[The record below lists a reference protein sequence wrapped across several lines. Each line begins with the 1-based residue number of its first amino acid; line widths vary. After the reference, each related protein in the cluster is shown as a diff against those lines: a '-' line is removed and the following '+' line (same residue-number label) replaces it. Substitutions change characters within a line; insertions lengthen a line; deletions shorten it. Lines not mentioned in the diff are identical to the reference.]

1 MTPKQSEILAALEQ
15 GPLTYLDIKKRVTR
29 VQVKSIRALIAEGVV
44 VEKNGKYRTTTNSK
58 RN

>member
-1 MTPKQSEILAALEQ
+1 MTPKQSEILAALQ
-15 GPLTYLDIKKRVTR
+15 DGPLTYLEIKKRVTR

-44 VEKNGKYRTTTNSK
+44 VEKNGKYRATTNSK

>member
-29 VQVKSIRALIAEGVV
+29 VQVKSIRALIAEGLVT
-44 VEKNGKYRTTTNSK
+44 EKNGKYRAK
-58 RN
+58 V